1 MLVTNILKI
10 VIKKLKNIYYKNHK
24 IYKKISPQKIGYS
37 MKTIKEPV
45 KTRLKLMCGKKVNSD
60 KSK

>member
-45 KTRLKLMCGKKVNSD
+45 KTRLKLMCGKKD
-60 KSK
+60 